1 MEKSYK
7 GNFYKNLNQSFL
19 KPRYLLFIEDEINPT
34 LNRYIIENYEKI
46 SKAVESK
53 EMEFIYF
60 PFISKATNEFIF
72 SLTDFLKYKHPI
84 LYSFNAKEIKNII
97 AFLISSTEPLEFYSI
112 VLKEIGLSRIEH
124 SGLIRNFEGAPEFDS
139 KKKFSFVYPSGS
151 TYAEYEMFFESF
163 ISQLLIPSK
172 IPQTIF
178 YQLAEESKPNSYDAD
193 WYFSKESNIASD
205 ELKLLIDSFQK
216 EGKYALLADAVMY
229 MLSSLKDNQPEFIK
243 KVKPIIEHKQLLD
256 TDVILSKIMVDNH
269 YNIFLPDF
277 GNREI
282 KMHALPKSLY
292 LLFLRYPNG
301 IRFKEL
307 YEYKKELLEIYNKVT
322 NKYEKEEIVRAIDDL
337 VDMTK
342 NSINEK
348 CSRIREAFVSI
359 MDDNTAKHYYITGE
373 RGKPKK
379 ILLPNKLIDIRY

>member
-1 MEKSYK
+1 M
-7 GNFYKNLNQSFL
+7 
-19 KPRYLLFIEDEINPT
+19 
-34 LNRYIIENYEKI
+34 
-46 SKAVESK
+46 
-53 EMEFIYF
+53 
-60 PFISKATNEFIF
+60 
-72 SLTDFLKYKHPI
+72 
-84 LYSFNAKEIKNII
+84 
-97 AFLISSTEPLEFYSI
+97 
-112 VLKEIGLSRIEH
+112 
-124 SGLIRNFEGAPEFDS
+124 
-139 KKKFSFVYPSGS
+139 
-151 TYAEYEMFFESF
+151 
-163 ISQLLIPSK
+163 
-172 IPQTIF
+172 
-178 YQLAEESKPNSYDAD
+178 
-193 WYFSKESNIASD
+193 
-205 ELKLLIDSFQK
+205 KLLIDSFQK